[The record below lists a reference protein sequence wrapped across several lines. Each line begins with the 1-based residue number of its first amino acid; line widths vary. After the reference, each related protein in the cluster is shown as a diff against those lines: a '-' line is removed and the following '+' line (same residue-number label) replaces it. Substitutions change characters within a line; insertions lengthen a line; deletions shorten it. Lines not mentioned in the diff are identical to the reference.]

1 MKKVI
6 LGVLVAL
13 TATSCTT
20 VRKTATT
27 MDVDARIN
35 NRTTADL
42 TVSPEK
48 VTLTYRPAKKVRR
61 GGLKNAKAAAV
72 QEVLKNCG
80 NADVLVHA
88 QFETAV
94 RTGLF
99 GNKKIKYVTVSG
111 YPATFKNF
119 QTKNFNGGKQ

>member
-27 MDVDARIN
+27 MDVDTNASSRS
-35 NRTTADL
+35 TADL
-42 TVSPEK
+42 VVSPERQMYD
-48 VTLTYRPAKKVRR
+48 YRPPKSVRR
-61 GGLKNAKAAAV
+61 GGLTNAKNTAV
-72 QEVLKNCG
+72 AELLRQTG
-80 NADVLVHA
+80 GDVLVHP

-99 GNKKIKYVTVSG
+99 GQKKIKRVVVTG
-111 YPATFKNF
+111 YPATYRNF
-119 QTKNFNGGKQ
+119 QSKNDNDKK

>member
-27 MDVDARIN
+27 MDVNTNATSRS
-35 NRTTADL
+35 TADL
-42 TVSPEK
+42 IVSPEQQ
-48 VTLTYRPAKKVRR
+48 TYAKST
-61 GGLKNAKAAAV
+61 AV
-72 QEVLKNCG
+72 AELLRQTG
-80 NADVLVHA
+80 ADVLVHP
-88 QFETAV
+88 QFETSV

-99 GNKKIKYVTVSG
+99 GQKKIKRVVVTG
-111 YPATFKNF
+111 YPATYRNF
-119 QTKNFNGGKQ
+119 QSKNDNKKN